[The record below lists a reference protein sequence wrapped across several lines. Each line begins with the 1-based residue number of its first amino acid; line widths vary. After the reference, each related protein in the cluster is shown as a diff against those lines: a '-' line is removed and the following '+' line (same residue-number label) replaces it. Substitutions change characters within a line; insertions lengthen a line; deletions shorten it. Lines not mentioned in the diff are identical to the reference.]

1 MEIKLYD
8 LNNKIMEIRWHK
20 LLRDQSV
27 ISKNKKEKK
36 STHTKQKTIQL
47 TYCWKWR

>member
-1 MEIKLYD
+1 MTQI
-8 LNNKIMEIRWHK
+8 I
-20 LLRDQSV
+20 RDQSV

-47 TYCWKWR
+47 TYC